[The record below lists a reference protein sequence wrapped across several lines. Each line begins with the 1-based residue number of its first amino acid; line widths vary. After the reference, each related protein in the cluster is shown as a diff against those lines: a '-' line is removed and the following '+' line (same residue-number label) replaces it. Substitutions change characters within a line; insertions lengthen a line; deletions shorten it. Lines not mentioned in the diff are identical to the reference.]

1 MNADEAIQR
10 VTECAKIN
18 PSQRVN
24 LDKDAA
30 LTLVAEIER
39 LRQLTE
45 ALASPEK
52 LSLEWEQGKSP
63 VLKIKHWAAS
73 ILAESFWQSFKE
85 EGGQN
90 FVILELNIPPDAMKL
105 LVTIKRAD
113 GLTPEE
119 MYGKARAETHR
130 LRDENATFR
139 DELLRVQAVVG
150 DTDFRLINDVLG
162 IENLEEDDDSRQS
175 D

>member
-39 LRQLTE
+39 LR
-45 ALASPEK
+45 
-52 LSLEWEQGKSP
+52 
-63 VLKIKHWAAS
+63 
-73 ILAESFWQSFKE
+73 
-85 EGGQN
+85 
-90 FVILELNIPPDAMKL
+90 
-105 LVTIKRAD
+105 
-113 GLTPEE
+113 
-119 MYGKARAETHR
+119 
-130 LRDENATFR
+130 DENATFR

-162 IENLEEDDDSRQS
+162 IENVEEDE
-175 D
+175 